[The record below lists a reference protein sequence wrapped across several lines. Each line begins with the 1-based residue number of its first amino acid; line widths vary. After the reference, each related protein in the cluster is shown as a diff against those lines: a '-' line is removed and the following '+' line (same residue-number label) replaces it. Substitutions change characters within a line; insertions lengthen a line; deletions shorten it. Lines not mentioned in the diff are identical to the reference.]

1 MPSICLD
8 MSFFHVQ
15 HVQSKLFTDYFICRF
30 VVRLLPQPQL
40 RIKRD
45 PDISEG
51 SVTRS
56 GQANLMSNKV
66 KYYIKFL
73 SMQSWIYVYYL
84 LFTY

>member
-56 GQANLMSNKV
+56 GQANLMSKV
-66 KYYIKFL
+66 KYSIKFL
-73 SMQSWIYVYYL
+73 SLQS
-84 LFTY
+84 